1 MAPSVTNKTTELM
14 KQFRLLVKHFPGEIG
29 ALLITLLICVFMM
42 KIAIEN
48 NESGFSIP
56 LFWLGAGAF
65 CLSFFN
71 MLWFVKKSFD
81 KRSKG
86 EVESGE

>member
-1 MAPSVTNKTTELM
+1 MAPAVTNKTTEFM
-14 KQFRLLVKHFPGEIG
+14 KQFRLLVKHFPWETG
-29 ALLITLLICVFMM
+29 ALLIALLICVFMM

-65 CLSFFN
+65 FLSFFN

-81 KRSKG
+81 RRDEG
-86 EVESGE
+86 EKHDE